1 MVLLYFMPVTTIH
14 NFRPVPIVV
23 TTLHEL
29 VFRDKL
35 DLGRQNRRS
44 DALAVETYSIGIL
57 FVSLDP
63 DKLESLQ
70 CQWDQLE

>member
-1 MVLLYFMPVTTIH
+1 MVLLYFMPVTTNH
-14 NFRPVPIVV
+14 NLRRVPIVAAM
-23 TTLHEL
+23 LHEL

-35 DLGRQNRRS
+35 EFARQNRQS
-44 DALAVETYSIGIL
+44 DATPVETYSIGIL
-57 FVSLDP
+57 PVTLDP